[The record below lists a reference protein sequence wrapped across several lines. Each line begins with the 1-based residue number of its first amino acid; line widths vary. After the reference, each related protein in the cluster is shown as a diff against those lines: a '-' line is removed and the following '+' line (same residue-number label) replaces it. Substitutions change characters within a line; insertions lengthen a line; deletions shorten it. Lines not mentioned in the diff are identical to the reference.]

1 MTAIAPEKTVVASA
15 DVVAADVGGERLLL
29 NLDTGL
35 YHGMN
40 PVGTRIFELIDEPQ
54 TVEAVAAAIEEEY
67 DIESE
72 VAAADVREYV
82 ETLVDAG
89 LAEVTETA

>member
-1 MTAIAPEKTVVASA
+1 MTVIEPDATVVASA

-40 PVGTRIFELIDEPQ
+40 PVGTRIFELVGEPR
-54 TVEAVAAAIEEEY
+54 TVGSVAAAVAAEY
-67 DIESE
+67 GVDTAT
-72 VAAADVREYV
+72 AAADARAYV
-82 ETLVDAG
+82 GELVDAG
-89 LAEVTETA
+89 LAVVVEER